1 MRTRNP
7 ALRHELSFEM
17 GQVQSEPSLHFG
29 FGLDSSEGSQRPEP
43 VYKEEEKSYR
53 TLARMIP
60 Q

>member
-1 MRTRNP
+1 
-7 ALRHELSFEM
+7 M